1 MNIPPELQ
9 DRLIEVLRTA
19 HDNAVEIH
27 QEAQERYKGYKQ
39 GRIAALASEALE
51 TEMVLVELLKL
62 KAQGE
67 QK

>member
-39 GRIAALASEALE
+39 DRIDALGAEAVQA
-51 TEMVLVELLKL
+51 EMVLMEVLKL
-62 KAQGE
+62 KARE
-67 QK
+67 A

>member
-1 MNIPPELQ
+1 MNIPPELE

-27 QEAQERYKGYKQ
+27 QDAQERYKGYKQ
-39 GRIAALASEALE
+39 ARIDALAAEAKE
-51 TEMVLVELLKL
+51 VGMVLDAVLELK
-62 KAQGE
+62 GE

>member
-27 QEAQERYKGYKQ
+27 QDAQERYKGYKQ
-39 GRIAALASEALE
+39 HRIDEMKIDADEAGAVLDAVLE
-51 TEMVLVELLKL
+51 LK
-62 KAQGE
+62 GE

>member
-9 DRLIEVLRTA
+9 DSLIEVLRTA

-27 QEAQERYKGYKQ
+27 QDEQERYKGYKQ
-39 GRIAALASEALE
+39 HRIDALGEEAEEVGRVLDAVLE
-51 TEMVLVELLKL
+51 LK
-62 KAQGE
+62 GE

>member
-27 QEAQERYKGYKQ
+27 QDAQERYKGYKQ
-39 GRIAALASEALE
+39 ARIDALASEAFE

-62 KAQGE
+62 RGE